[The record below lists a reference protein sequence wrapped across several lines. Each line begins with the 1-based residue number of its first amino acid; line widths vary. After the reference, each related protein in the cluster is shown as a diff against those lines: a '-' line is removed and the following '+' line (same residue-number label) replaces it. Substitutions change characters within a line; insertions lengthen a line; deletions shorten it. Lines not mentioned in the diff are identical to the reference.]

1 MKTITF
7 AIQKG
12 GTGKTSTA
20 VSVAVELAEKGHS
33 VILIDADPQGNATSW
48 IGIEEIN
55 YELADVLVSLAD
67 KEKKICQVSDAI
79 VPTKVEKLFYLPTA
93 SIGGSLKIY
102 SKTLANGSP
111 YAIRRILKA
120 INDTYDFCIIDTSP
134 SFGALEESCL
144 LASDETI
151 AVLKLD
157 EFSKEGLISFISNI
171 ESLKERY
178 DTEKPLLKKIVL
190 NSRDLRLTSQQSI
203 IDEIINSTKSEVF
216 TIPVDQTFAKAQQI
230 HYPIQY
236 LDSLKKQ
243 TAQVIKKLAE
253 SIEA

>member
-1 MKTITF
+1 MKVITF

-33 VILIDADPQGNATSW
+33 VIFIDADPQGNATSW
-48 IGIEEIN
+48 IGIEEIS
-55 YELADVLVSLAD
+55 YELADVLM
-67 KEKKICQVSDAI
+67 KKCNVQDAI
-79 VPTKVEKLFYLPTA
+79 TKTQVDNLSYLPTA
-93 SIGGSLKIY
+93 SVGGSLKTY

-111 YAIRRILKA
+111 YAIRHILKE
-120 INDTYDFCIIDTSP
+120 IRDNFEFCIIDTSP

-144 LASDETI
+144 LASDEAVT
-151 AVLKLD
+151 VLKLD
-157 EFSKEGLISFISNI
+157 EFSKEGLISFINNI
-171 ESLKERY
+171 EGLKERY

-190 NSRDLRLTSQQSI
+190 NSRDLRLIQQQSI
-203 IDEIINSTKSEVF
+203 IDEITNSTASQIF
-216 TIPVDQTFAKAQQI
+216 TLPVDQTFSKAQQI

-243 TAQVIKKLAE
+243 TADVIKSLADSLME
-253 SIEA
+253 